1 MRLSRSGMSGWGRG
15 KRQGCFLKGTA
26 RNGFTTPSAQ
36 YSAAPS
42 IRQPGFWIKSPRKT
56 GFKSSPRR
64 ARLVSDKQT
73 VLRAPFPL
81 KFPKYPLLLK
91 STDLLNIS
99 GIIDWFNTM
108 IREFIARLR
117 TRAKEIAEALIAKI
131 GPAIRKYT
139 PSCPPSAGIHRLIVP
154 TESGNALNA
163 GKRYRLTS
171 GHTPVFSLYTF
182 FSNRQ

>member
-1 MRLSRSGMSGWGRG
+1 MVVVVFRD
-15 KRQGCFLKGTA
+15 A
-26 RNGFTTPSAQ
+26 PNGFTPPSAHH
-36 YSAAPS
+36 SAAPS

-56 GFKSSPRR
+56 GFESGPCR

-81 KFPKYPLLLK
+81 KFPEYPLLLK
-91 STDLLNIS
+91 STNLLNIS
-99 GIIDWFNTM
+99 GIIDWIHTM

-117 TRAKEIAEALIAKI
+117 TRAKEIAEALIGKI
-131 GPAIRKYT
+131 GSAIRHYA
-139 PSCPPSAGIHRLIVP
+139 PSCTPGAGIHRLIVP

-182 FSNRQ
+182 FGNRQ